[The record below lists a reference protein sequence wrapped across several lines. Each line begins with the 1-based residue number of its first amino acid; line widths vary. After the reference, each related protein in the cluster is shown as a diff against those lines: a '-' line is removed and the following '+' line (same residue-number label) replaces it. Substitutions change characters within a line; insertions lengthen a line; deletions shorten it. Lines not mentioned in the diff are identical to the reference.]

1 MVKFSLRT
9 SLTTTKPTESETFKY
24 LAIFSESMTEIAVKV
39 DVPSEFKE
47 RFELALAKLMSSL
60 VKEIEFSVA
69 NEIVSKSKFTE
80 RDADKLANK
89 VKSSMHSQLK
99 SEGLI

>member
-1 MVKFSLRT
+1 
-9 SLTTTKPTESETFKY
+9 
-24 LAIFSESMTEIAVKV
+24 MTEISIKV

-47 RFELALAKLMSSL
+47 RFELALAKLMQSL
-60 VKEIEFSVA
+60 VRELELSVA
-69 NEIVSKSKFTE
+69 KDIVSKSKFTE
-80 RDADKLANK
+80 RDAEELSNK